1 MSPTC
6 PTDAVAIVGAACR
19 LPGGITDLDQLW
31 TALSEGRDLIGEVPE
46 DRFDRDRFFDPDPL
60 RPGKSYS
67 FAGGYLTDITGF
79 DADYFGISPREAAA
93 MDPQQRMLLEMG
105 AEALDDA
112 GLDRRDLA
120 GSDTAVFLGVSGA
133 GYGILQLT
141 GLRGIDVHGM
151 TGGTVS
157 ITANRLSHAF
167 DLRGPSMVVD
177 TACSSAM
184 IALHQA
190 CEAVRG
196 GRSALAIAGGVNL
209 LVDPLTFVG
218 FSKAMMLSPTFRCRS
233 FSADADGYVRAEGGG
248 LVVLKRLS
256 DALADG
262 DRVHAV
268 LLATGTNTDG
278 HTNGLAMPSR
288 EAQAGLLREIYDGL
302 GVAADDLVYVE
313 AHGTGTP
320 VGDPVE
326 CAALGEALG
335 RRRAQAGP
343 LPIGSVK
350 TNMGHLE
357 SASGMP
363 GLFKAMLVLRH
374 GVVPPSLHG
383 ERPNPDIDFTSLGL
397 HPVTHAL
404 PVGRGV
410 IGVNSFGFGG
420 TNAHAVLAPAPETG
434 EAPRPA
440 VGALPVV
447 VSARNSEA
455 LITAV
460 TRLRDRFAQAPDEEF
475 YDLAYTTC
483 LRRTHDTYRVAV
495 VAADAAEAAD
505 RLDAAMQGDGEVPG
519 ALDAATGRDGV
530 AFAFSGNG
538 SQWFGMG
545 RDLLAGEPEFRAAVE
560 AVDAALAPHLGWSVV
575 EELSATVDRLHDTAV
590 AQPLLFAVQM
600 GLVALLRERGIVP
613 SAVLGHSVGEVAAA
627 CTAGALDLG
636 TAARVVAERS
646 LAQARTAGAGRMAA
660 IGLPRDRAEEALAEF
675 PGQLALAA
683 VNSRQDV
690 TVAGAADAVTRLVE
704 KLIAND
710 VFARELDL
718 DYAFHSPAMDP
729 VEDRVCTRLADVRS
743 VEPEVPMLS
752 TVTGRPVGAGEL
764 DAGYWWRN
772 VRQPVLFDQAAS
784 ALAERGIGVVVEIG
798 PHPVLT
804 GYLRRVG
811 GEPLRTVVTMN
822 RGGTGRTLADRAVA
836 GVLAAGGAVRWDRY
850 FPVRGRVRD
859 LPAYPWQREP
869 HWKGAPETWVR
880 TSGTGRLDHPLLGER
895 MPVLEPT
902 WIATVEPVR
911 TPWLADHRVG
921 GSVVVPA
928 TGYVEMA
935 LSAGRH
941 ALGDGVEVTSLDIA
955 RALALSWL
963 PTMDV
968 RTQVSLS
975 DEDGLFRVASRQG
988 DDGDWTVH
996 ARGRVRRLAADAP
1009 VAPREPAEP
1018 ARHVSAEEHYAA
1030 CDQAGITY
1038 GPAFRGLR
1046 EIRVRRDEAWADYE
1060 FPSPCE
1066 DYEAHPALL
1075 DLALQAGIPLLG
1087 LDAPDSRAYLPSS
1100 VERVRRWRQPTAIG
1114 RIRVAVRSHTARE
1127 VCWDVSVLD
1136 AAGEVAVELTGCRL
1150 QSFGAVLRPELP
1162 RLETVLR
1169 AAPRPGE
1176 QARPWPSPA
1185 LPPVTVRP
1193 PACHAAVR
1201 GLATEAGAR
1210 FVVRAVESLLPG
1222 RAAFTVDDLQ
1232 AAGVL
1237 PHYRRLVE
1245 VLLRS
1250 ASGHGLVRAE
1260 GQVWH
1265 LLGAPGLEEFAR
1277 RHEALPEAAGV
1288 LALHLGCGLNL
1299 ADVLCGR
1306 ADLRDLGLGDTEIAS
1321 CFHDLNPVTASYH
1334 AAVRDLVRAVVD
1346 DWPADRPLRVLE
1358 VVGAGT
1364 GGTAGSVLPVL
1375 PADRTR
1381 YVVGDASSGAVAA
1394 RTRFGS
1400 CDFVEFRTFDL
1411 DSDPAGQGF
1420 ADGEFDLVIAA
1431 HALHAA
1437 TDLRAGLGR
1446 VARVLCPGG
1455 RLIALET
1462 HDVAM
1467 VALTAGLS
1475 ERFWSC
1481 TDVSSGPD
1489 SPLVPVAQWTELL
1502 RASGFDRVDVV
1513 EDDTRTGF
1521 SVLTA
1526 AVGGDTPECTGPT
1539 TTERWVVVV
1548 EDPEDRE
1555 RAEAVVSALRA
1566 AGAGTTAVTP
1576 GAPGWETAAAD
1587 ADGVA
1592 VVLGGTSGEA
1602 ADRAVRAAA
1611 ILRDLGASAGRRE
1624 AGPLPLWVVARPS
1637 GALPAPESPDP
1648 PADAATLVDAAT
1660 WGTARTLGNENRAV
1674 AVRRVSWDHG
1684 DDPAGSARRLVAEL
1698 LDPSDEDEIV
1708 LTASGRFVP
1717 RTVPTRTPT
1726 RVDAPSARLVVRD
1739 PSLFYRLSWVEQ
1751 EVPTPGAGQVVVRVA
1766 AAALNYRDVMVATGL
1781 LPPAAEAAAGIDST
1795 SSLGLE
1801 FAGEVTAVGPDVP
1814 DVRPGDRVFGT
1825 APGSFAAH
1833 VLARVE
1839 QLAPVPDG
1847 MTCTDAATIPVAW
1860 TTAHHSL
1867 RGLAG
1872 LRAGETV
1879 LVHGAAGGVGAAAV
1893 HLARRT
1899 GATVIATAGSEL
1911 KRDYLR
1917 AIGVDH
1923 VVDSRSL
1930 KFADDVLRITD
1941 GRGAD
1946 VVLNSLSGQGLARSL
1961 EVLAPRGRFVEIGKR
1976 DIYQDSRLAMR
1987 PLSDNV
1993 SLFTVD
1999 IANLAHHDRD
2009 LAVRCAEEVFAGVA
2023 AGDYVPLPH
2032 RVFPAARIEDAFKLM
2047 QHSRHIGKVVVSFDE
2062 PVPVERAPGRLALD
2076 PGATYLVVGGL
2087 GGFGAATAR
2096 RLVDRGARRLVLVG
2110 RRGQASP
2117 EARDLTAELAARG
2130 VRVDVHAADVTDRS
2144 AMAAVFASVP
2154 AGHPVRGVVH
2164 AAMALDDR
2172 PLDELDDRA
2181 FHTAVDPKLRGA
2193 LVLDELTDGLD
2204 LDFFVLYS
2212 SGAALVGNFKQA
2224 NYVAGNLFLE
2234 ALARAR
2240 RRRGR
2245 PALAVQWGAIADTG
2259 YVARE
2264 AMGEQLTKL
2273 GLTPCH
2279 SGRALDALEDLLC
2292 VPEADVVAVGDFR
2305 FEQAATVLS
2314 ALASPRL
2321 AGLLPEDAGEGQQD
2335 LRDLLRRIDDY
2346 PRAEALRLIEDVL
2359 VAEVAG
2365 IMQTTPDRVDRTKSL
2380 SELGVDSLMGMELL
2394 VVLRQRLGYQ
2404 ASPMELLQTA
2414 GRISTMAELA
2424 LDHLIRV
2431 ATADRAV

>member
-19 LPGGITDLDQLW
+19 LPGGIVDLDQLW

-46 DRFDRDRFFDPDPL
+46 GRFDPDRFFDPDPL

-67 FAGGYLTDITGF
+67 FAGGYLPDIAGF

-112 GLDRRDLA
+112 GLDRRDLE
-120 GSDTAVFLGVSGA
+120 GSDTAVFIGVSGT
-133 GYGILQLT
+133 GYGFLQLA
-141 GLRGIDVHGM
+141 GLRGLDVHGM
-151 TGGTVS
+151 TGGTAS
-157 ITANRLSHAF
+157 IAANRLSHAF

-184 IALHQA
+184 VALHQA
-190 CEAVRG
+190 CETVRS
-196 GRSALAIAGGVNL
+196 GRSALAVAGGVNL
-209 LVDPLTFVG
+209 LVEPLTFVG

-278 HTNGLAMPSR
+278 RTKGLAMPSPQ
-288 EAQAGLLREIYDGL
+288 AQADLLREIYGGI
-302 GVAADDLVYVE
+302 GVDADDLVYVE

-326 CAALGEALG
+326 CAALGEVLG
-335 RRRAQAGP
+335 RRRVEAGP

-383 ERPNPDIDFTSLGL
+383 ERPNPDIDFASLGL
-397 HPVTHAL
+397 HPVSQAL

-410 IGVNSFGFGG
+410 VGVNSFGFGG
-420 TNAHAVLAPAPETG
+420 TNAHAVLASAPVAD

-440 VGALPVV
+440 GGALPVV
-447 VSARNSEA
+447 VSARSSEA
-455 LITAV
+455 LATAV
-460 TRLRDRFAQAPDEEF
+460 SRMRDRLAEASAEEF
-475 YDLAYTTC
+475 YDLAHTTC
-483 LRRTHDTYRVAV
+483 LRRTHDAHRVVV
-495 VAADAAEAAD
+495 VAADPFEAAN
-505 RLDAAMQGDGEVPG
+505 RLDAALQGDREVPG
-519 ALDAATGRDGV
+519 ALDAATARDGV
-530 AFAFSGNG
+530 AFVFSGNG

-545 RDLLAGEPEFRAAVE
+545 RDLLAGEPAFRAAVV
-560 AVDAALAPHLGWSVV
+560 AADAALRPHLGWSVV
-575 EELSATVDRLHDTAV
+575 EELTASVDRLHDTAV
-590 AQPLLFAVQM
+590 AQPLLFTVQW
-600 GLVALLRERGIVP
+600 GLVALLRERGVVP

-627 CTAGALDLG
+627 CAAGALDLD

-646 LAQARTAGAGRMAA
+646 LAQARTAGTGRMAA
-660 IGLPRDRAEEALAEF
+660 VGLPRDRAEEALAEF
-675 PGQLALAA
+675 SGRLALAA

-690 TVAGAADAVTRLVE
+690 TVAGDADAVTRLVE

-710 VFARELDL
+710 LFARELDL
-718 DYAFHSPAMDP
+718 DYPFHSPAMDP
-729 VEDRVCTRLADVRS
+729 IEDRVRTRLADVRS
-743 VEPEVPMLS
+743 VEPEIPMLS
-752 TVTGRPVGAGEL
+752 TVTGMPVRAGQL
-764 DAGYWWRN
+764 DADYWWRN

-784 ALAERGIGVVVEIG
+784 VLAEQGIGVVVEIG

-804 GYLRRVG
+804 GYLRRTRD
-811 GEPLRTVVTMN
+811 EPLRTVVTMN
-822 RGGTGRTLADRAVA
+822 RGGTGRTLAERVVA
-836 GVLAAGGAVRWDRY
+836 GVLAAGGTLRWSRY
-850 FPVRGRVRD
+850 FPARGRVRD
-859 LPAYPWQREP
+859 LPAYPWQREQ
-869 HWKGAPETWVR
+869 HWKGAPETWLR
-880 TSGTGRLDHPLLGER
+880 TSGNGRLDHPLLGER
-895 MPVLEPT
+895 MPLLEPS
-902 WIATVEPVR
+902 WSATVEPVR
-911 TPWLADHRVG
+911 TPWMADHRVG

-928 TGYVEMA
+928 TAYVEMA

-941 ALGDGVEVTSLDIA
+941 AVGDGVEVTGLDIT
-955 RALALSWL
+955 RAMALSWL

-975 DEDGLFRVASRQG
+975 DEDGLLRVASRQG
-988 DDGDWTVH
+988 DDGDWTLH
-996 ARGRVRRLAADAP
+996 ARGRVRRLVADAP
-1009 VAPREPAEP
+1009 VAPQEPAEP
-1018 ARHVSAEEHYAA
+1018 ADHVTAERHYAA
-1030 CDQAGITY
+1030 CDRAGITY

-1060 FPSPCE
+1060 FPLPCD
-1066 DYEAHPALL
+1066 DYEVHPALL

-1087 LDAPDSRAYLPSS
+1087 LDAPDSRAYLPSA
-1100 VERVRRWRQPTAIG
+1100 VERVRRWRRPSARG
-1114 RIRVAVRSHTARE
+1114 RIRVVVRSHTARE
-1127 VCWDVSVLD
+1127 VCWDISVLD
-1136 AAGEVAVELTGCRL
+1136 AGGEVAVELTGCRL
-1150 QSFGAVLRPELP
+1150 QSFGAVLQPGVQ

-1176 QARPWPSPA
+1176 KARPWPLPA
-1185 LPPVTVRP
+1185 LPPVTVD
-1193 PACHAAVR
+1193 PATHHAAVR
-1201 GLATEAGAR
+1201 SAVTEAGGR
-1210 FVVRAVESLLPG
+1210 FMVAAVESLLPG
-1222 RAAFTVDDLQ
+1222 RVAFTTDDLL

-1237 PHYRRLVE
+1237 PKYRRLVD

-1250 ASGHGLVRAE
+1250 ALGHDLVRAD

-1265 LLGAPGLEEFAR
+1265 LLGSPDLETFAR
-1277 RHEALPEAAGV
+1277 RSAELPEAAAL
-1288 LALHLGCGLNL
+1288 LAFHLGCGLNL

-1306 ADLRDLGLGDTEIAS
+1306 VDPLDLVLGDTEAIS
-1321 CFHDLNPVTASYH
+1321 YLHDLNPLAVFYNE
-1334 AAVRDLVRAVVD
+1334 AVRGLVRAVVES
-1346 DWPADRPLRVLE
+1346 WPADRPLRVLE
-1358 VVGAGT
+1358 VGAGT
-1364 GGTAGSVLPVL
+1364 GGTTGFVLPVL

-1381 YVVGDASSGAVAA
+1381 YVFSDASSGSLTAA

-1400 CDFVEFRTFDL
+1400 FDFVEYRTFDL
-1411 DSDPAGQGF
+1411 DADPDGQGF

-1431 HALHAA
+1431 NALHTA

-1446 VARVLCPGG
+1446 VARLLCPGG
-1455 RLIALET
+1455 QLIAVET

-1467 VALTAGLS
+1467 TALSAGLLDG
-1475 ERFWSC
+1475 FWSH
-1481 TDVSSGPD
+1481 TDVPLRPD
-1489 SPLVPVAQWTELL
+1489 SPFVPVEAWPDLL
-1502 RASGFDRVDVV
+1502 RAGGFDRVDVV
-1513 EDDTRTGF
+1513 EDDKRTGF
-1521 SVLTA
+1521 SITTA
-1526 AVGGDTPECTGPT
+1526 AVGDNTPAFTGPRT
-1539 TTERWVVVV
+1539 TARWVVVV
-1548 EDPEDRE
+1548 EDPRDGE
-1555 RAEAVVSALRA
+1555 RADAVVSALRG

-1576 GAPGWETAAAD
+1576 HTPGWETAAAG

-1592 VVLGGTSGEA
+1592 LVLGGTSGDA
-1602 ADRAVRAAA
+1602 AEGAVRAAA
-1611 ILRDLGASAGRRE
+1611 TLRGISAAVTRE
-1624 AGPLPLWVVARPS
+1624 GGAGPLPLWVVARPS
-1637 GALPAPESPDP
+1637 GALPAPESPD
-1648 PADAATLVDAAT
+1648 ALVDAAT

-1684 DDPAGSARRLVAEL
+1684 DDPAVSAQRLVAEL

-1717 RTVPTRTPT
+1717 RAVPARTPT
-1726 RVDAPSARLVVRD
+1726 RAAPASARLVVRD

-1751 EVPTPGAGQVVVRVA
+1751 EVPVPGAGQVVVRVA
-1766 AAALNYRDVMVATGL
+1766 AAALNYRDIMVATGL
-1781 LPPAAEAAAGIDST
+1781 LPPAAEAGAGIDSAST
-1795 SSLGLE
+1795 LGLE
-1801 FAGEVTAVGPDVP
+1801 FAGEVTVVGPGVL
-1814 DVRPGDRVFGT
+1814 DVRPGDRVFGM
-1825 APGSFAAH
+1825 APGSFASH

-1839 QLAPVPDG
+1839 QIARVPDALSF
-1847 MTCTDAATIPVAW
+1847 TAAATMPVAW

-1867 RGLAG
+1867 RGLAR
-1872 LRAGETV
+1872 LRAGETL

-1899 GATVIATAGSEL
+1899 GAALIATAGSEL

-1917 AIGVDH
+1917 AIGIDH

-1930 KFADDVLRITD
+1930 KFADDVMRITG
-1941 GRGAD
+1941 GRGVD
-1946 VVLNSLSGQGLARSL
+1946 VVLNSLSGQALARSL

-1999 IANLAHHDRD
+1999 IANLASHDRD
-2009 LAVRCAEEVFAGVA
+2009 LAVRCADEVFAAVT
-2023 AGDYVPLPH
+2023 AGEYVPLPH
-2032 RVFPAARIEDAFKLM
+2032 RVYPATRIDEAFKLM

-2062 PVPVERAPGRLALD
+2062 AVPVERPPGRLALD
-2076 PGATYLVVGGL
+2076 PGMSYLVVGGL
-2087 GGFGAATAR
+2087 SGFGAATAR

-2110 RRGQASP
+2110 RRGLAAR
-2117 EARDLTAELAARG
+2117 EARDLTEELTARG

-2144 AMAAVFASVP
+2144 AMAVVLGSIP
-2154 AGHPVRGVVH
+2154 QDHPLRGVVH
-2164 AAMALDDR
+2164 AAMVLDDQ
-2172 PLDELDDRA
+2172 PLADLDDSA
-2181 FHTAVDPKLRGA
+2181 FHTALDPKLRGA
-2193 LVLDELTDGLD
+2193 LVLDDLTDGLD

-2234 ALARAR
+2234 ALTRAR
-2240 RRRGR
+2240 RRRGL

-2273 GLTPCH
+2273 GLAPCH
-2279 SGRALDALEDLLC
+2279 SDKALDALEDLLC
-2292 VPEADVVAVGDFR
+2292 APEADVVAVGDFR

-2314 ALASPRL
+2314 TLASPRL
-2321 AGLLPEDAGEGQQD
+2321 AGLLPEDTGEGQQD
-2335 LRDLLRRIDDY
+2335 LRGLLRRIDDF
-2346 PRAEALRLIEDVL
+2346 PRAEALQLIEDVL
-2359 VAEVAG
+2359 VTEVAT

-2394 VVLRQRLGYQ
+2394 VVLRQRFQYQ
-2404 ASPMELLQTA
+2404 VSPMELLQTA

-2424 LDHLIRV
+2424 LDHLLRM
-2431 ATADRAV
+2431 AAADRAV